1 MNVLTIRLVRLI
13 ALITAPLQSAL
24 ARDLNEIKQ
33 EGVLRHLGVP
43 YANFVDGADNGLDV
57 ELMRLFAKEI
67 GVRYEYVE
75 TNWKSV
81 IGDLTGQQL
90 AVKGNDV
97 SVVGRLP
104 IRGDVIAN
112 GLTIIPWRQKV
123 IDFSAATFPTQVWLI
138 AASPSPL
145 QPITPSGKLD
155 QDIIKVKALLAG
167 KTVLGMSGTCLDHKL
182 YDLDAVGAQSKL
194 FAGTLNQLAP
204 AILNGEADTSLLDV
218 ADSLVAL
225 NKWPGQVK
233 ILGPISEQ
241 QQMGVG
247 FRKESPELQQ
257 AFAAFYARLQADGT
271 YSALV
276 KKYYPDVFSYYPDF
290 FAQSKGASK

>member
-1 MNVLTIRLVRLI
+1 MNRLVLSL
-13 ALITAPLQSAL
+13 ALLITLCTAPWQSAL
-24 ARDLNEIKQ
+24 ARDLKEIKQ

-43 YANFVDGADNGLDV
+43 YANFVAGTDNGLDV
-57 ELMRLFAKEI
+57 ELIRLFAKEI

-75 TNWKSV
+75 TNWKTV
-81 IGDLTGQQL
+81 ISDLTGQQL
-90 AVKGNDV
+90 AVQGNEV
-97 SVVGRLP
+97 AVTGRLP
-104 IRGDVIAN
+104 IRGDIVAN

-123 IDFSAATFPTQVWLI
+123 IDFSAPTFPTQVWLI
-138 AASPSPL
+138 AAAPSPL
-145 QPITPSGKLD
+145 QPIVPSGKLD
-155 QDIIKVKALLAG
+155 QDIVKVKALLAG
-167 KTVLGMSGTCLDHKL
+167 KTVLGISGTCLDHEL
-182 YDLDAVGAQSKL
+182 YALAAVGAQNKI
-194 FAGTLNQLAP
+194 FAGPLNELAP
-204 AILNGEADTSLLDV
+204 AVLKGEADTALLDV

-241 QQMGVG
+241 QRMGVG

-271 YSALV
+271 YTALV

-290 FAQSKGASK
+290 FAQPGGTNR

>member
-1 MNVLTIRLVRLI
+1 MKQRSLTLAL
-13 ALITAPLQSAL
+13 LITLIVAPLQAVL
-24 ARDLNEIKQ
+24 ARDLKEIKQ

-57 ELMRLFAKEI
+57 ELMRLFAKEL

-75 TNWKSV
+75 TNWKAV

-90 AVKGNDV
+90 TVKGNEV

-123 IDFSAATFPTQVWLI
+123 IDFSAPTFPTQVWLI
-138 AASPSPL
+138 AASQSPL
-145 QPITPSGKLD
+145 QPIAPSGKLE
-155 QDIIKVKALLAG
+155 QDIAQTKALLKG
-167 KTVLGMSGTCLDHKL
+167 KTVLGISGTCLEHTL
-182 YDLDAVGAQSKL
+182 YNLDAVGAQSKT

-204 AILNGEADTSLLDV
+204 AVLQGDADTSLLDV

-247 FRKESPELQQ
+247 FRKDSQALQQ

-271 YSALV
+271 YAALV
-276 KKYYPDVFSYYPDF
+276 KKYYPDVFSYYPEF
-290 FAQSKGASK
+290 FAHPTVSSK